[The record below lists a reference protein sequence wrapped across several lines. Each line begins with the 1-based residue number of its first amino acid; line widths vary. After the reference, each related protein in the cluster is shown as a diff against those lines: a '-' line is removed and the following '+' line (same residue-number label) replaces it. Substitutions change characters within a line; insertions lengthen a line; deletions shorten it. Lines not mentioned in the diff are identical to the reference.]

1 MKTATTVCGKC
12 GAEIPAD
19 ARQGACPACLLE
31 TGLGLLTDEPVA
43 GVDGDPGLTGIT
55 DAGYSAPASKDAWRL
70 WRLRI
75 AGGNRPGWP
84 GRSLP
89 RATEK
94 PQPHRRTQSDR
105 LRPLGHGSAPEALP
119 SRSRSRRQSRA
130 SMHRP
135 NSRSRRARW
144 LLLLQH
150 EIHRGRPA

>member
-1 MKTATTVCGKC
+1 MANPSIGKTANYVCGKC

-19 ARQGACPACLLE
+19 ARPGACPACLLE
-31 TGLGLLTDEPVA
+31 TGLGLLTDEAVA
-43 GVDGDPGLTGIT
+43 DGL
-55 DAGYSAPASKDAWRL
+55 SAVAFRAAMMAREQQIERTQTVQIAAKDAWRL

-105 LRPLGHGSAPEALP
+105 LGPVGHGRAPEALP
-119 SRSRSRRQSRA
+119 SAKPKQ
-130 SMHRP
+130 P
-135 NSRSRRARW
+135 
-144 LLLLQH
+144 
-150 EIHRGRPA
+150 PD